1 MSPFSHPKLAFD
13 PARYAG
19 FIFDCDG
26 TVADSMPLHFQAWHA
41 AFTACGA
48 TFDFTPQ
55 LMLSMAG
62 TGTYDSVHQLNERFH
77 NRLDPDRVVGI
88 MCEHLA
94 RIHHKV
100 KPIPA
105 VMAIAEALH
114 ALGKP
119 ISIASGGGAEHV
131 ALTLRH
137 TGADRIFDIVVTRDD
152 VERSKPAP
160 DVFLKAAERMG
171 VAPETCLVFEDS
183 LLGIQAADA
192 ARMASIL
199 VPPVDEL

>member
-1 MSPFSHPKLAFD
+1 MSPFSHPKLSFD
-13 PARYAG
+13 PTRYEG
-19 FIFDCDG
+19 YIFDCDG
-26 TVADSMPLHFQAWHA
+26 TVADSMPLHFKAWHA

-62 TGTYDSVHQLNERFH
+62 TGTYDSVRQLNERYH
-77 NRLDPDRVVGI
+77 NSLNVEQVVAI
-88 MCEHLA
+88 MCENLA
-94 RIHHKV
+94 RIHDQV

-105 VMAIAEALH
+105 VMSIAEALH
-114 ALGKP
+114 AMGKP

-131 ALTLRH
+131 ALTLRYA
-137 TGADRIFDIVVTRDD
+137 GADRLFSIVVTRDD

-183 LLGIQAADA
+183 LLGIEAANA